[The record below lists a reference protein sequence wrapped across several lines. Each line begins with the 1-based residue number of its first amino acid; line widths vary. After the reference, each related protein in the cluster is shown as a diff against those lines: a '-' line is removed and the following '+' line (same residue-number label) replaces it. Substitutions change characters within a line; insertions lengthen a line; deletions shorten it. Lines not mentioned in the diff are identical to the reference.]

1 MVRLPFGDYVARES
15 LPGLAT
21 GRLMARRSLTST
33 IRSMNSRL
41 RILALVAT
49 VGALPLALQA
59 QSGNAGTSSPRTS
72 PSSGSSDNSASTSST
87 RSGDMPSSSST
98 PSSTYSGAGSTSGSS
113 LSSANSTGITNIH
126 RISSAALDRQF
137 TAKDLIGKDVYDNQ
151 NKKVGEVKDVVLDS
165 SQSRQLASALSMKAG
180 RHSGRVG
187 NSDASASG
195 SMGNGTASGS
205 VGVGNASVSGSVN
218 TGMADN
224 DTDAGRSSDRS
235 RMDGDHPRWGHSEPS
250 AIISYGG
257 FLGMGDNLL
266 RVPISQL
273 NYDSAQDRLTLNV
286 TETELSSL
294 KTSDT
299 SRSAAE

>member
-1 MVRLPFGDYVARES
+1 M
-15 LPGLAT
+15 
-21 GRLMARRSLTST
+21 
-33 IRSMNSRL
+33 
-41 RILALVAT
+41 
-49 VGALPLALQA
+49 
-59 QSGNAGTSSPRTS
+59 
-72 PSSGSSDNSASTSST
+72 
-87 RSGDMPSSSST
+87 
-98 PSSTYSGAGSTSGSS
+98 
-113 LSSANSTGITNIH
+113 
-126 RISSAALDRQF
+126 
-137 TAKDLIGKDVYDNQ
+137 IGKDVYDNR

-195 SMGNGTASGS
+195 SVGNGTASGS
-205 VGVGNASVSGSVN
+205 VGMGNASVSGSAN
-218 TGMADN
+218 AGMADN
-224 DTDAGRSSDRS
+224 DTDASRSSDRGM
-235 RMDGDHPRWGHSEPS
+235 RGDHSRWTHSEPS

-273 NYDSAQDRLTLNV
+273 NYDSTNDHLTLNV

-299 SRSAAE
+299 GRSAAE